1 MNNKVKDVLRMV
13 VGFSLMLGFFLLI
26 GFVGHIE
33 THYTR
38 DAEVV
43 SICGDVVTFE
53 CECGYLWDWEK
64 ESHESYRKG
73 DKVTL
78 KMFTCGTDATITDD
92 IIEEVK
98 RQ

>member
-1 MNNKVKDVLRMV
+1 MNNKVKEVLRVVCGLGLMV
-13 VGFSLMLGFFLLI
+13 GFFLLI
-26 GFVGHIE
+26 GFVGNIE

-38 DAEVV
+38 DAKVV
-43 SICGDVVTFE
+43 SIDGNVVTFE

-64 ESHESYRKG
+64 ENYESYRKG

-78 KMFTCGTDATITDD
+78 KMFTSGTDSVITDD
-92 IIEEVK
+92 TIEEVK